1 MPTSRL
7 MFDGPASP
15 SAQSVTPIAQV
26 SVPSYTAPTEMSSR
40 ELCEA
45 RALPRGASSV
55 ARRFACFIRRMR
67 S

>member
-15 SAQSVTPIAQV
+15 SEQSVTPIAQV
-26 SVPSYTAPTEMSSR
+26 SVPSYTAPSQICSR
-40 ELCEA
+40 GPCEA
-45 RALPRGASSV
+45 RALPRAASSM
-55 ARRFACFIRRMR
+55 ARRLVSFIRRMG